1 MVNVVERCRMLEML
15 VDDVWPV
22 AVSEVGEGN
31 VRRSTQSEV
40 HRVIQLV
47 ALQMLAVVEL
57 EVLDVVELEMV
68 DVVELG
74 MLVVCAD
81 VVDGVPVVLAEW
93 VMAVVL
99 CGSKAK
105 DTASCGKWKTVQN
118 S

>member
-1 MVNVVERCRMLEML
+1 MLL
-15 VDDVWPV
+15 
-22 AVSEVGEGN
+22 
-31 VRRSTQSEV
+31 
-40 HRVIQLV
+40 L
-47 ALQMLAVVEL
+47 LAVVEL
-57 EVLDVVELEMV
+57 EVLDVVELVV

-118 S
+118 SWQLLRNGSGAARRGGGDSSWCSRVEMRW